1 MGMFE
6 SKRENNISCIR
17 AFKRM
22 NTSYKQGSKVLAS
35 LSCREMLPS
44 PGVRGKESET
54 WPWESRDSDGRLRV
68 RDPKVGNR
76 CSPWKNGSAPELRA
90 RHGARSGPL
99 DSLGADLGVRGR
111 SRTC

>member
-1 MGMFE
+1 
-6 SKRENNISCIR
+6 
-17 AFKRM
+17 
-22 NTSYKQGSKVLAS
+22 
-35 LSCREMLPS
+35 MLPS